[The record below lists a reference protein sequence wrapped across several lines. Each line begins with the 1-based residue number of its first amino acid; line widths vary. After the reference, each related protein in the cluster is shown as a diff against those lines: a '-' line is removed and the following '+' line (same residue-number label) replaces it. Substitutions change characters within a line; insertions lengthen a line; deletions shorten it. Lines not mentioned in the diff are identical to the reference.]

1 MLLKQNFREILLL
14 IFKPKVTSD
23 FTYYYYHIMI
33 VKDPIVEAPDLHHGK
48 RPV

>member
-23 FTYYYYHIMI
+23 FTYYYQIMI
-33 VKDPIVEAPDLHHGK
+33 VKDPIVEALDLHHGK